1 MYRQGTFVSYKKIM
15 KKILLVA
22 CLLLSLVGC
31 SSSSAKYNVGVIQLI
46 QHEALDKATQGFV
59 DVLNEEFGD
68 DVNIDVQNA
77 SGDSSTCLLMAN
89 NFVAE
94 NVDLI
99 MCNATP
105 ALQAAKNATET
116 IPVLGTSVTE
126 YSVALGIENFN
137 GLVGTNISGTSDL
150 APLDQQAQMFIDLLP
165 NAKNIG
171 IIYCSSE
178 DNSIYQVKVVTDYLT
193 SKGLNVT
200 SYAFADTSSADQII
214 RNACGNSDAL
224 YVPTDNAC
232 ADNGPLI
239 AQIAEGNNVP
249 IITGEKST
257 CISCNALATLSIDY
271 YDLGRTTGEMAVRI
285 LKGEANISE
294 MKIEYFAN
302 PVKLYSKE
310 VADKFSVTVPSDFKE
325 ISE

>member
-1 MYRQGTFVSYKKIM
+1 M
-15 KKILLVA
+15 KKIILVA

-77 SGDSSTCLLMAN
+77 SGDSNTCLLMAN

-126 YSVALGIENFN
+126 YGVALGIENFN

-200 SYAFADTSSADQII
+200 SYAFADTSSADQTI
-214 RNACGNSDAL
+214 RNACENSDAL

-271 YDLGRTTGEMAVRI
+271 YDLGRTTGEMAVKI

-310 VADKFSVTVPSDFKE
+310 VADKFGVTVPSDFKE
-325 ISE
+325 INE

>member
-1 MYRQGTFVSYKKIM
+1 M
-15 KKILLVA
+15 KKIILVA

-77 SGDSSTCLLMAN
+77 SGDSNTCLLMAN

-126 YSVALGIENFN
+126 YGVALEIENFN
-137 GLVGTNISGTSDL
+137 GLVGANISGTSDL

-200 SYAFADTSSADQII
+200 AYAFADTSSADQYI
-214 RNACGNSDAL
+214 RSACENSDAL

-271 YDLGRTTGEMAVRI
+271 YDLGRTTGEMAVKI

-310 VADKFSVTVPSDFKE
+310 IADKFGVTVPSDFKE
-325 ISE
+325 INE

>member
-1 MYRQGTFVSYKKIM
+1 M

-31 SSSSAKYNVGVIQLI
+31 SSSSSSNAKYRVGVIQLI

-59 DVLNEEFGD
+59 DVLNEEFGEEVD
-68 DVNIDVQNA
+68 IDVQNA
-77 SGDSSTCLLMAN
+77 SGDSNTCTLMAN

-105 ALQAAKNATET
+105 ALQAAKFATET

-126 YSVALGIENFN
+126 YGVALGIDNFN

-200 SYAFADTSSADQII
+200 PYSFSDTSSADQAITS
-214 RNACGNSDAL
+214 ACENSDAI
-224 YVPTDNAC
+224 YIPTDNAC

-239 AQIAEGNNVP
+239 AQIAEVNNVP

-257 CISCNALATLSIDY
+257 CISCKALATLSIDY
-271 YDLGRTTGEMAVRI
+271 YDLGRTTGQMAVKV

-310 VADKFSVTVPSDFKE
+310 VADKFGVTVPSDFKE

>member
-1 MYRQGTFVSYKKIM
+1 M

-31 SSSSAKYNVGVIQLI
+31 SSSSSSNAKYRVGVIQLI

-59 DVLNEEFGD
+59 DVLNEEFGEEVD
-68 DVNIDVQNA
+68 IDVQNA
-77 SGDSSTCLLMAN
+77 SGDSNTCTLMAN

-105 ALQAAKNATET
+105 ALQAAKFATET

-126 YSVALGIENFN
+126 YGVALGIDNFN

-200 SYAFADTSSADQII
+200 AYSFSETSSADQAITS
-214 RNACGNSDAL
+214 ACENSDAI
-224 YVPTDNAC
+224 YIPTDNAC

-239 AQIAEGNNVP
+239 AQIAEVNNVP

-257 CISCNALATLSIDY
+257 CISCKALATLSIDY
-271 YDLGRTTGEMAVRI
+271 YDLGRTTGQMAVKV

-310 VADKFSVTVPSDFKE
+310 VADKFGVTVPSDFKE

>member
-1 MYRQGTFVSYKKIM
+1 M
-15 KKILLVA
+15 KKIILVA

-126 YSVALGIENFN
+126 YGVALGIENFN

-200 SYAFADTSSADQII
+200 AYSFADTSSADQAI
-214 RNACGNSDAL
+214 RSACENSDAL

-310 VADKFSVTVPSDFKE
+310 VADKFGVTVPSDFKE
-325 ISE
+325 INE

>member
-1 MYRQGTFVSYKKIM
+1 M

-31 SSSSAKYNVGVIQLI
+31 SSSSSSSAKYRVGVIQLI
-46 QHEALDKATQGFV
+46 QHEALDKATKGFV
-59 DVLNEEFGD
+59 DVLNEEFGEEVD
-68 DVNIDVQNA
+68 IDVQNA
-77 SGDSSTCLLMAN
+77 SGDSNTCTLMAN

-105 ALQAAKNATET
+105 ALQAAKFATET
-116 IPVLGTSVTE
+116 IPILGTSVTE
-126 YSVALGIENFN
+126 YGVALGIDNFN

-193 SKGLNVT
+193 SKGLTVT
-200 SYAFADTSSADQII
+200 PYSFSDTSSADQAITS
-214 RNACGNSDAL
+214 ACENSDAI
-224 YVPTDNAC
+224 YIPTDNAC

-257 CISCNALATLSIDY
+257 CISCKALATLSIDY
-271 YDLGRTTGEMAVRI
+271 YDLGRTTGQMAVKV

-310 VADKFSVTVPSDFKE
+310 VADKFGVTVPSDFKE

>member
-1 MYRQGTFVSYKKIM
+1 M

-31 SSSSAKYNVGVIQLI
+31 SSSSSSSAKYRVGVIQLI

-59 DVLNEEFGD
+59 DVLNEEFGEEVD
-68 DVNIDVQNA
+68 IDVQNA
-77 SGDSSTCLLMAN
+77 SGDNNTCTLMAN

-105 ALQAAKNATET
+105 ALQAAKFATET

-126 YSVALGIENFN
+126 YGVALGIDNFN

-193 SKGLNVT
+193 SKGLTVT
-200 SYAFADTSSADQII
+200 PYSFSDTSSADQAITS
-214 RNACGNSDAL
+214 ACENSDAI
-224 YVPTDNAC
+224 YIPTDNAC

-257 CISCNALATLSIDY
+257 CISCKALATLSIDY
-271 YDLGRTTGEMAVRI
+271 YDLGRTTGQMAVKV

-310 VADKFSVTVPSDFKE
+310 VADKFGVTVPSDFKE
-325 ISE
+325 INE

>member
-1 MYRQGTFVSYKKIM
+1 M

-31 SSSSAKYNVGVIQLI
+31 SSSSSSNAKYRVGVIQLI

-59 DVLNEEFGD
+59 NVLNEKFGEEVD
-68 DVNIDVQNA
+68 IDVQNA
-77 SGDSSTCLLMAN
+77 SGDSNTCTLMAN

-105 ALQAAKNATET
+105 ALQAAKFATET

-126 YSVALGIENFN
+126 YGVALGIDNFN

-193 SKGLNVT
+193 SKGLTVT
-200 SYAFADTSSADQII
+200 PYSFSDTSSADQAITS
-214 RNACGNSDAL
+214 ACENSDAI
-224 YVPTDNAC
+224 YIPTDNAC

-257 CISCNALATLSIDY
+257 CISCKALATLSIDY
-271 YDLGRTTGEMAVRI
+271 YDLGRTTGQMAVKV
-285 LKGEANISE
+285 LKGEADISE

-310 VADKFSVTVPSDFKE
+310 VADKFGVTVPSDFKE